1 MIDQINQNVGTVG
14 WIDSL
19 AKGGVGMLFPASRP
33 IRLGRRYQR
42 GNEKIGKSEIGKSEI
57 VKYLGF

>member
-19 AKGGVGMLFPASRP
+19 AKGGGGYVVPCIPADPARKEVP
-33 IRLGRRYQR
+33 
-42 GNEKIGKSEIGKSEI
+42 KGK
-57 VKYLGF
+57 